1 MAAPGAAP
9 QAKQQRP
16 IVPFLKL
23 PAGEEPY
30 LSGVKCRNCG
40 AVYTGDRRACANCM
54 AIDQFEPMR
63 LSKRGS
69 VYNWT
74 VVYQS
79 APGIKTPYIGA
90 IVDLDGGGTVRCNIE
105 GIAADP
111 KNMRFDLP
119 VEMFTEVVRQDRE
132 GNDIVAYKFRP
143 V

>member
-1 MAAPGAAP
+1 MAEQGAAP
-9 QAKQQRP
+9 TAKRQRP

-23 PAGEEPY
+23 PDDAEPY

-40 AVYTGDRRACANCM
+40 VIYTGERRACANCM
-54 AIDQFEPMR
+54 AIDQFEQLH
-63 LSKRGS
+63 LSKKGT

-74 VVYQS
+74 IVYQS

-90 IVDLDGGGTVRCNIE
+90 IVDLEGGGTVRCNIE
-105 GIAADP
+105 GIEPDP

-119 VEMFTEVVRQDRE
+119 VEMYTEVIRQDRE

-143 V
+143 A